1 MISREHTASQRCS
14 SDRGA
19 AHYPLMV
26 ALHALWL
33 LGLGVLA
40 WRIRV
45 ENRALAWAAH
55 AERDTDTLTPATLAN
70 GSLRR

>member
-1 MISREHTASQRCS
+1 
-14 SDRGA
+14 
-19 AHYPLMV
+19 MV

-45 ENRALAWAAH
+45 ENQALAWAALGQH
-55 AERDTDTLTPATLAN
+55 RTDALTPTTLAN